1 MDRRNLFLLSFSQ
14 FAAAFS
20 FNFVMTFLPFYIF
33 RISPYSHEGTLLW
46 IGAIIGSTG
55 FMTAM
60 TSTFWGSLTHYF
72 SPKMLYLRGIVI
84 HTLMFLL
91 MGFTT
96 NLYVLLFLRIVQ
108 GLTGGISTIGLI
120 IVSSSSSQERIPAD
134 LGIYQS
140 SMTVGQLL
148 GPPLGSYAA
157 ALLGFKWAFVVSS
170 TVLFASA
177 LFCYFYVQDVPK
189 LPKGVRSFGL
199 PTLDRR
205 ILVGWG
211 LCFAAQVQIMFLP
224 SVLPNVF
231 EKLNIEHDM
240 ALKLAGTVVML
251 YTVTT
256 MIGTYFWSWL
266 ATRVGLHRT
275 ISFLFVAGIILQ
287 ALLALSRGIVDF
299 TVIRMVQTG
308 VIAATIPLVI
318 SLFVVTGPKGS
329 TVGFLNS
336 ARFAGNSFGPV
347 IATAILAYSNL
358 SVLYLVISAT
368 TLIVFVSYKLYFDQ
382 SQPAY

>member
-14 FAAAFS
+14 FASAFS
-20 FNFVMTFLPFYIF
+20 FNFVMTFLPFYIL
-33 RISPYSHEGTLLW
+33 RVSPYSPEGTLLW

-55 FMTAM
+55 FMTAI
-60 TSTFWGSLTHYF
+60 TSTFWGSLTHYY
-72 SPKMLYLRGIVI
+72 SPKMLYLRGMLI

-96 NLYVLLFLRIVQ
+96 NLYALLILRMIQ

-120 IVSSSSSQERIPAD
+120 IVSSSSPQERIPAD

-140 SMTVGQLL
+140 SMTVGQLA

-157 ALLGFKWAFVVSS
+157 VALGFKWAFVVSS
-170 TVLFASA
+170 TILFASA
-177 LFCYFYVQDVPK
+177 LFCYFYVMDVPK
-189 LPKGVRSFGL
+189 LPKGVRSFGW

-211 LCFAAQVQIMFLP
+211 LCFAAQVQLMFLP

-231 EKLNIEHDM
+231 EKMNIEHDR
-240 ALKLAGTVVML
+240 ALRLAGSVVMI
-251 YTVTT
+251 YTVAT
-256 MIGTYFWSWL
+256 MIGTYVWSWL
-266 ATRVGLHRT
+266 ATKVGLQRT
-275 ISFLFVAGIILQ
+275 ISFLFVAGIIFQ
-287 ALLALSRGIVDF
+287 GLLALSRGVVDF
-299 TVIRMVQTG
+299 TVIRLMQTG
-308 VIAATIPLVI
+308 VIGATIPLVI

-336 ARFAGNSFGPV
+336 ARFAGNSFGPM
-347 IATAILAYSNL
+347 IATAILAYSSL
-358 SVLYLVISAT
+358 PILYLFISAM
-368 TLIVFVSYKLYFDQ
+368 TLVLFLCYRFYFEP
-382 SQPAY
+382 SEAA